1 MLLLV
6 HGHLP
11 DIATGD
17 GWVGC
22 ESEPGHTHL
31 IRGFYVYDP
40 GFHPQ
45 LYGLQ
50 SEAQKQSGLDAALAV
65 RYISLYGT
73 TWES

>member
-11 DIATGD
+11 GLATSD

-31 IRGFYVYDP
+31 RRGSSVHVP
-40 GFHPQ
+40 RVRPVWI
-45 LYGLQ
+45 
-50 SEAQKQSGLDAALAV
+50 AV
-65 RYISLYGT
+65 RGAETGWLGCSVSGHTGLYGT